1 MSLKYSD
8 WHKKNSVFHKLWQW
22 VEINLKST
30 QNCLEGNSQ
39 HLLNSTPDGCNGTIL
54 MCSYWLPS
62 TWGHKHIKI
71 IVIGL
76 WNTSLCK
83 ILIIFFLFIVC
94 VITDRGF
101 ISSDSSFTLEI
112 IKFSTE
118 GKRWERPYHHFLF
131 SSGLVRI
138 TKTSLILGLLVVW
151 FNC

>member
-1 MSLKYSD
+1 MIET
-8 WHKKNSVFHKLWQW
+8 KNLVFYKLWQW

-62 TWGHKHIKI
+62 TWAHKHIKI
-71 IVIGL
+71 IVIGF

-83 ILIIFFLFIVC
+83 ILVIFFLFIVC

-101 ISSDSSFTLEI
+101 ISSDSPFTLEI

-118 GKRWERPYHHFLF
+118 GKKVRKTLSW
-131 SSGLVRI
+131 LVVF
-138 TKTSLILGLLVVW
+138 LLVLFGSLKRVS
-151 FNC
+151 F

>member
-71 IVIGL
+71 IVIGF

-83 ILIIFFLFIVC
+83 ILVIFFLFIVC

-101 ISSDSSFTLEI
+101 ISSDSIYFGNNQIFNRRKKVRKTL
-112 IKFSTE
+112 
-118 GKRWERPYHHFLF
+118 
-131 SSGLVRI
+131 SS
-138 TKTSLILGLLVVW
+138 LVVFFW
-151 FNC
+151 YCSDH

>member
-1 MSLKYSD
+1 MEILGFSGVTKKKWLKQ
-8 WHKKNSVFHKLWQW
+8 KNSVFHKLWQW

-30 QNCLEGNSQ
+30 QNCLEGNSE

-54 MCSYWLPS
+54 MSSYWLPS
-62 TWGHKHIKI
+62 TWAHKHIKI

-83 ILIIFFLFIVC
+83 ILVIFFLFIVC

-101 ISSDSSFTLEI
+101 ISSDSPFTLEI

-118 GKRWERPYHHFLF
+118 GKRWERPYHH
-131 SSGLVRI
+131 
-138 TKTSLILGLLVVW
+138 
-151 FNC
+151 